1 MVLTHNNKT
10 MTPEEQLI
18 NDILVLEERKAHC
31 PEWQEHEKLEQR
43 QLKAVTE
50 YASTKVGEVAFKAW
64 FAGMQQGVIFDHND
78 RKEMWEG
85 EAKRMTFDEW
95 YTKYKL
101 SQI

>member
-1 MVLTHNNKT
+1 

-18 NDILVLEERKAHC
+18 NDILVLEERKQFTNNEELC
-31 PEWQEHEKLEQR
+31 KLSAR

>member
-1 MVLTHNNKT
+1 MQSLTHNNKT

-43 QLKAVTE
+43 QLKAVSD
-50 YASTKVGEVAFKAW
+50 YASTKAEEVKKISVAFAIHMKKDILMLSDLKDNSRW
-64 FAGMQQGVIFDHND
+64 NKM
-78 RKEMWEG
+78 
-85 EAKRMTFDEW
+85 FDEW
-95 YTKYKL
+95 YTQYKL